1 MRGPAIEGTV
11 VQGGHQ
17 LRHERLAQGW
27 VEGDTA
33 FDFGDLPRPIQDQ
46 LLEAARL
53 LIGHW
58 DATWGETA

>member
-1 MRGPAIEGTV
+1 MREQAIEGTV
-11 VQGGHQ
+11 VEGGHQ

-33 FDFGDLPRPIQDQ
+33 FDFGDLPAPIQDQ

-53 LIGHW
+53 LLEHG
-58 DATWGETA
+58 DATWGDA